1 MIDNNIFNNKKV
13 VFHTLGCKLNF
24 AETSAIGKQLSNE
37 GFIRVK
43 PGEQADVC
51 IINTCSVTDTA
62 DHKCRQAINR
72 LNRQHP
78 DAIMVVTGCYAQL
91 KPEEIAAIKGVDL
104 VLGANE
110 KFSILEHIRQLNG
123 SEKGEVHRSEI
134 KRVKE
139 FKPSCSRDDRTRY
152 FLKVQDGCDYFC
164 TYCTIPFARGRSRNA
179 TIPETVAMA
188 MEAVEA
194 GAKEIVLSGV
204 NIGDFGKSTGE
215 SFFDLVKALDNIPA
229 DVRFRISSIEP
240 NLLTDEII
248 IYISTAKRFMPHF
261 HIPLQSGTD
270 EVLKIMKR
278 KYNREL
284 FAQKVDIIKKLMPHA
299 FIGVDVIVGVRGE
312 TDELFE
318 QSCEFIDSLDISQ
331 LHVFTYSERAGT
343 KMLEIEHNVDL
354 KERKR
359 RSDVLHALSDKK
371 TNAFYESQ
379 RGKTDSVLW
388 ESRHNGENMVG
399 FSTNYVKA
407 ERPFEKSVVNTV
419 ETVILGDWNEEKTA
433 IKVIN

>member
-1 MIDNNIFNNKKV
+1 
-13 VFHTLGCKLNF
+13 
-24 AETSAIGKQLSNE
+24 
-37 GFIRVK
+37 
-43 PGEQADVC
+43 
-51 IINTCSVTDTA
+51 
-62 DHKCRQAINR
+62 
-72 LNRQHP
+72 
-78 DAIMVVTGCYAQL
+78 
-91 KPEEIAAIKGVDL
+91 
-104 VLGANE
+104 
-110 KFSILEHIRQLNG
+110 
-123 SEKGEVHRSEI
+123 
-134 KRVKE
+134 
-139 FKPSCSRDDRTRY
+139 
-152 FLKVQDGCDYFC
+152 
-164 TYCTIPFARGRSRNA
+164 
-179 TIPETVAMA
+179 
-188 MEAVEA
+188 
-194 GAKEIVLSGV
+194 
-204 NIGDFGKSTGE
+204 
-215 SFFDLVKALDNIPA
+215 
-229 DVRFRISSIEP
+229 
-240 NLLTDEII
+240 
-248 IYISTAKRFMPHF
+248 
-261 HIPLQSGTD
+261 
-270 EVLKIMKR
+270 MKR

-379 RGKTDSVLW
+379 RGKTYSVLW

-419 ETVILGDWNEEKTA
+419 ETVILGDWNDEKTA